1 MSRFPASS
9 GILGRVSKGDEVM
22 PNEVLAAIC
31 AIAASVNLYG
41 CITEHQPILGAFCLF
56 FSLLTIIIGT
66 DHE

>member
-1 MSRFPASS
+1 
-9 GILGRVSKGDEVM
+9 M

-66 DHE
+66 DHK